1 MRVLQNWQKPCFET
15 SLNFRYDTIFYMS
28 KIVYILTNQ
37 SMPDTIKIGITDN
50 LERRMRELDNTSTP
64 LPFECYY
71 AVEVQ
76 DAKVIEKKIHEGLDD
91 KRVRQSREFFNTS
104 PEQAKAILEIAEVMG
119 GKNVTPKED
128 IVETSQDKQAL
139 DNARKKRGRIDYFG
153 ILGIQKGTTLTFLKD
168 ENITCEVADNGK
180 IIFRDKET
188 TLSGS
193 ALLITNEMGY
203 DWGQVQGAGYWCYE
217 GKTLRELV
225 SEK

>member
-1 MRVLQNWQKPCFET
+1 
-15 SLNFRYDTIFYMS
+15 MS

-91 KRVRQSREFFNTS
+91 SRIRQSREFFNTS

-119 GKNVTPKED
+119 GKNVTPTED
-128 IVETSQDKQAL
+128 VVETPQDKQAL
-139 DNARKKRGRIDYFG
+139 DSARKKRSKFNFG
-153 ILGIQKGTTLTFLKD
+153 MINIEPGTILEFAKD
-168 ENITCEVADNGK
+168 KTITCEVVDDTK
-180 IIFRDKET
+180 VKFRGDVT
-188 TLSGS
+188 SLSAS
-193 ALLITNEMGY
+193 ANTILHEMGY
-203 DWGQVQGAGYWCYE
+203 DWEQAHGPRFWMYQGKSLRDLRYE
-217 GKTLRELV
+217 KE
-225 SEK
+225 

>member
-1 MRVLQNWQKPCFET
+1 
-15 SLNFRYDTIFYMS
+15 MS

-91 KRVRQSREFFNTS
+91 KRVRQNREFFNTS

-128 IVETSQDKQAL
+128 VVETPQDKQAL
-139 DNARKKRGRIDYFG
+139 DNARKRSGRIDYFG
-153 ILGIQKGTTLTFLKD
+153 ILGIAKGTTLTFSKD
-168 ENITCEVADNGK
+168 KNITCEVADNGK
-180 IIFRDKET
+180 VIFRGKET
-188 TLSGS
+188 SLSGS

-203 DWGQVQGAGYWCYE
+203 DWGQVQGSGYWCYQ
-217 GKTLRELV
+217 GRTLRDLV
-225 SEK
+225 AEK

>member
-1 MRVLQNWQKPCFET
+1 MT
-15 SLNFRYDTIFYMS
+15 

-50 LERRMRELDNTSTP
+50 LDRRIRELDNTSTP

-71 AVEVQ
+71 AVEVE
-76 DAKVIEKKIHEGLDD
+76 DAKAIEKKIHEGLDD
-91 KRVRQSREFFNTS
+91 KRIRQSREFFNAT
-104 PEQAKAILEIAEVMG
+104 PEQAKALLEIAEVMG
-119 GKNVTPKED
+119 GKNVTPTED
-128 IVETSQDKQAL
+128 IVETPQDKQAL
-139 DNARKKRGRIDYFG
+139 ENARKKRGRIDYFG
-153 ILGIQKGTTLTFLKD
+153 ILGIQKGTTLTFSKD
-168 ENITCEVADNGK
+168 KNITCTVSDNGK
-180 IIFRDKET
+180 IIFREKET

-203 DWGQVQGAGYWCYE
+203 DWGQVQGAGYWCYQ